1 MKAYPLVW
9 KYPEKYRNHIV
20 MIGSFHVVCAYFK
33 MVGKKM
39 AGSGLSDILLEAGLL
54 TSGTINGV
62 MSGKQY
68 SRALICHK
76 TLLEALERLLLQV
89 NSDCI

>member
-1 MKAYPLVW
+1 
-9 KYPEKYRNHIV
+9 